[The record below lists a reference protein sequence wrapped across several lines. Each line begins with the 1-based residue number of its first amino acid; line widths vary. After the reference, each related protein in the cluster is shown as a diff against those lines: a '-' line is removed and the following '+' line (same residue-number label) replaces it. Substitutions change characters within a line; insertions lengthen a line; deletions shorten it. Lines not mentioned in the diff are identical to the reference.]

1 MSTTF
6 RRSGL
11 IVKEDTP
18 ISYFPDCML
27 GMRLGN
33 GAETYF
39 VLSPSFAA
47 TALNRSMSKP
57 TTVLP
62 SAARNSLGAYVESV
76 PTVIVPSDEMPA
88 GTIAASAVSFEV
100 VGVAP
105 VFVSAVLE
113 SPPQATSTRAARAAT
128 AAARAAVPKVLM
140 RALIGSLLSCGM
152 DAGRRAAGPAGTSG
166 VLGFPLPLQHAPSG
180 SLVGHA
186 PGGSL
191 GAVPRR
197 RTGCARIITHG

>member
-76 PTVIVPSDEMPA
+76 PTVMVPSDEMPA

-100 VGVAP
+100 VGDAP
-105 VFVSAVLE
+105 AFVSAVA
-113 SPPQATSTRAARAAT
+113 SPPQAASTRAARAAT

-140 RALIGSLLSCGM
+140 
-152 DAGRRAAGPAGTSG
+152 
-166 VLGFPLPLQHAPSG
+166 
-180 SLVGHA
+180 
-186 PGGSL
+186 
-191 GAVPRR
+191 
-197 RTGCARIITHG
+197 